1 MRQFLTRKLVSSP
14 RERGAYSDGEDALAR
29 GASISRASRLSHQ
42 GLTGQNPRG
51 FHDVVAKLEMIRRQ
65 HDDRRSVLEPPELI
79 ALADA
84 RVASKDGWPA
94 ACGIE
99 HDIEKMQP
107 DARNQDGRDRHQG
120 KGFAALQA
128 GA

>member
-14 RERGAYSDGEDALAR
+14 REGGAYSDCEDALAR
-29 GASISRASRLSHQ
+29 GGSLSRSRFSYQ

-65 HDDRRSVLEPPELI
+65 HDDRRSVFEPPEFI
-79 ALADA
+79 AFADA
-84 RVASKDGWPA
+84 GIARKDGWPA

-107 DARNQDGRDRHQG
+107 DARNQDSRDRHQG
-120 KGFAALQA
+120 
-128 GA
+128 